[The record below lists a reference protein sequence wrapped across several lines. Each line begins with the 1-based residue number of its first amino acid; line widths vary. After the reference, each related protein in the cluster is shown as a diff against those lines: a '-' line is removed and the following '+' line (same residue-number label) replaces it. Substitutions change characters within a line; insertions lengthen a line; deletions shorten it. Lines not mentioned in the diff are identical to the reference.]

1 MCTWACLKYRTWCTA
16 IYCCRCCDQSI
27 QFSHAR
33 RTRDGRK
40 EEVMPV
46 RLGVRDG
53 REQSSAQT
61 RSASVIASTVI
72 RRLPN
77 LPRTYRVCT
86 MLDPAREPCRPI
98 FVSTGLLRSED
109 VLELGT
115 RRQFRTRKKEEA
127 QTSGRVDQQSDY
139 LTLLTISARTSTL
152 LRSALSS

>member
-1 MCTWACLKYRTWCTA
+1 
-16 IYCCRCCDQSI
+16 
-27 QFSHAR
+27 
-33 RTRDGRK
+33 
-40 EEVMPV
+40 MPV

-86 MLDPAREPCRPI
+86 MLDSAREPCRPI